1 MATSTVGDA
10 VKLKFR
16 DKARDVIFAGDT
28 SVLVSYG
35 HPGTERPDDIVM
47 FTAVRVGQEV
57 ATLSVTNRSREESIE
72 MDVLISVARG
82 GGPEVEE
89 VCGARA
95 TALLASLEN
104 YVRTTN
110 TTLDDT
116 VLYCFL
122 TRYEMDGWTV
132 ENEQFQGR
140 NISINATFTAV
151 ARITN

>member
-16 DKARDVIFAGDT
+16 DKARDVIFASDPA
-28 SVLVSYG
+28 VLVSYG

-57 ATLSVTNRSREESIE
+57 ANLSVTNRSRDESIE
-72 MDVLISVARG
+72 LDVLISVARG

-95 TALLASLEN
+95 TALLAALES
-104 YVRTTN
+104 YVRVTN
-110 TTLDDT
+110 TTLDST

-122 TRYEMDGWTV
+122 TRYETDGWTV
-132 ENEQFQGR
+132 ANEIFQGR

-151 ARITN
+151 ARITS